1 MQDIKLPDD
10 RTIASINPLH
20 FQGVR
25 SRRLRFILYRIL
37 PFGLIAGTVAISIQQ
52 GFILRVWIYASMILA
67 YLLTIF
73 LFKIMM
79 SSISPTFH
87 TLAMRRILIPNCS
100 TPDDELKATAHNE
113 EYPNFMQDFENALN
127 RRSGQ
132 IIFGLSFAA
141 VLLLRSYFDFRIWL
155 PEDFLD
161 NPLFSAGDIET
172 KFWATYIYINYYM
185 NTMLSDYPLR
195 FLTGFVV
202 EPILGYF
209 LGLIAWRMLI
219 TGLKIYQVDK
229 KFSLV
234 PRLNDPDQ
242 CGGLNPLGKLC
253 LYNAKIVGIWGAL
266 LGIWIIL
273 GTSYHIYKYYLPLYY
288 YQIPVLLLVAVAGFF
303 IPLWG
308 VHCAMA
314 KRKVDLDIKLDQIA
328 QNINELAQKRL
339 NWALKGE
346 QEPDNLANDIEKM
359 KKVYAENIN
368 YPVWPFNYSLILS
381 FITSQ
386 AIPLLGLTGLG
397 APILNIIRSLL
408 DFLNQLG
415 RS

>member
-1 MQDIKLPDD
+1 MD
-10 RTIASINPLH
+10 SIP
-20 FQGVR
+20 
-25 SRRLRFILYRIL
+25 
-37 PFGLIAGTVAISIQQ
+37 T
-52 GFILRVWIYASMILA
+52 
-67 YLLTIF
+67 
-73 LFKIMM
+73 
-79 SSISPTFH
+79 TFH
-87 TLAMRRILIPNCS
+87 TLTIRGILVQNCS
-100 TPDDELKATAHNE
+100 SPENYL
-113 EYPNFMQDFENALN
+113 NFMQDFENALN

-132 IIFGLSFAA
+132 IVFGLIFAA
-141 VLLLRSYFDFRIWL
+141 VLVRRSYFDFRKWL
-155 PEDFLD
+155 PEDFLNIPLFSVGDIWTQIWAIYIYSNYYITTLLSD
-161 NPLFSAGDIET
+161 NPL
-172 KFWATYIYINYYM
+172 
-185 NTMLSDYPLR
+185 R
-195 FLTGFVV
+195 FFTGFIL

-209 LGLIAWRMLI
+209 LGMIAWRMLI
-219 TGLKIYQVDK
+219 TGLQIYRVDK
-229 KFSLV
+229 KFNLV

-273 GTSYHIYKYYLPLYY
+273 GTSYQIYDNYLPLYY

-328 QNINELAQKRL
+328 QNINELSQKRL

-346 QEPDNLANDIEKM
+346 QEPDSVAVDIEKM
-359 KKVYAENIN
+359 KKVFAENIN

-381 FITSQ
+381 FVTSQ

-397 APILNIIRSLL
+397 APILNILRSLL

-415 RS
+415 GS